1 MSPATTGT
9 DAGTDA
15 DVLVIGGG
23 HNGLTAGCYLAGAGR
38 RVVLLEASERIGGMT
53 ASSALIPE
61 APDHVI
67 HPCAVDMIFIRSTD
81 IVSDLRLSDVGLRT
95 ETPDP
100 SYVYLHPE
108 GGSIAFFRD
117 PARTAADIAR
127 FSRADAEAYPKF
139 VAVLRGMLAMALP
152 MMGTDPVRPAPGALW
167 AAVRAAVAHRRS
179 LRPLLPLVTGTAEA
193 AVNERFRH
201 PAVRS
206 ALLALA
212 GGGGPA
218 ATEGS
223 GLGHL
228 MVALLHFVGV
238 ARPLGGMQQLSEAL
252 ASRFRAS
259 GGQIRTSARVREIV
273 VVDGR
278 ARGVRL
284 EDGSTVTARSVIA
297 TCDPYRAICEL
308 LPDGAIDRSARAR
321 IHDTPANVH
330 GAAPA
335 VLNVALAGPATLAAR
350 FERTD
355 GVDLRGA
362 ALLMGT
368 EESVRGSYEA
378 TARGEMPADPLLWG
392 AITTAG
398 DPSQAP
404 AGQDTVYVYVATTPV
419 SPPEGWPALR
429 DSAEKT
435 VHAKTARYFDG
446 LEAELGRWFETPDE
460 MSARLGVRNGSV
472 FHVDLTLTRV
482 GPLRPAWGFGGGRT
496 PVGGLFLGSAGS
508 HPGPGVFG
516 APGKLAAAMTA
527 KFLRTN

>member
-1 MSPATTGT
+1 MTTGMT
-9 DAGTDA
+9 TDA
-15 DVLVIGGG
+15 DVAIIGGG
-23 HNGLTAGCYLAGAGR
+23 HNGLVAGCYLAGAGQ
-38 RVVLLEASERIGGMT
+38 RVVVLEATDRIGGMT
-53 ASSALIPE
+53 ASSPLIAE
-61 APDHVI
+61 APNHII
-67 HPCAVDMIFIRSTD
+67 HPCAVDMIFIRGTD
-81 IVSDLRLSDVGLRT
+81 IVSDLRLVDVGLRT
-95 ETPDP
+95 QMPDP
-100 SYVYLHPE
+100 SYAYLHPE

-117 PARTAADIAR
+117 PARTAADIGR
-127 FSRADAEAYPKF
+127 FSKADADAYLEF
-139 VAVLRGMLAMALP
+139 VKTLQAMLAMVLP

-167 AAVRAAVAHRRS
+167 AAVRAAVTHRGS
-179 LRPLLPLVTGTAEA
+179 LRALLPLVTGTAEA

-252 ASRFRAS
+252 AARFRVS
-259 GGQIRTSARVREIV
+259 GGEIRTGARVQEIL
-273 VVDGR
+273 VDDGS

-284 EDGSTVTARSVIA
+284 DDRSTVTARTVIA
-297 TCDPYRAICEL
+297 TCDPYRAVCEL
-308 LPDGAIDRSARAR
+308 LPAGAIEESSRAR
-321 IHDTPANVH
+321 IRDTPANVH
-330 GAAPA
+330 GAAPS
-335 VLNVALAGPATLAAR
+335 VLNMALAGPATPATIFKR
-350 FERTD
+350 SD
-355 GVDLRGA
+355 GVNLRGA

-368 EESVRGSYEA
+368 EESIRSSYAA
-378 TARGEMPADPLLWG
+378 TARGEMPPDPLLWG
-392 AITTAG
+392 AVTTAG

-429 DSAEKT
+429 ESAEKI
-435 VHAKTARYFDG
+435 VRAKTAQYFDG
-446 LEAELGRWFETPDE
+446 LEVELGRWFEDPDE

-496 PVGGLFLGSAGS
+496 PVRGLFLGSAGS

-516 APGKLAAAMTA
+516 APGQLAAAKAA
-527 KFLRTN
+527 KYLRAS